1 MVGRPIASRSLQGRG
16 RYDESSPLRRGQ
28 PLASAEAAIRNAFVQ
43 KVYAIL
49 FAQLL
54 VTTVLSAAVRH
65 VALKW
70 MHAGARNN
78 ISALLFVSLIGSVAV
93 LCAVRCYPYLMRRYP
108 SNYCLLLA
116 FTVCKASLVGLI
128 CAAHTLDS
136 VLVSVAI
143 TTVLALSL
151 SIFAC
156 QTSYDFTGFGP
167 YLFCGAMALFC
178 FGLFFWIGGMLGLR
192 GSPIFDVMHL
202 VYAVC
207 GALLFCC
214 YLVFDTQQILGGK
227 HQYQYSVDD
236 YALGAINLYIDVV
249 QLFLFLLRIVGTRR

>member
-1 MVGRPIASRSLQGRG
+1 MVGRSLASRSLQGRG
-16 RYDESSPLRRGQ
+16 GYDESTPLGRGQ
-28 PLASAEAAIRNAFVQ
+28 SLASAEDAIRSAFVQ

-49 FAQLL
+49 CGQLI
-54 VTTVLSAAVRH
+54 VTTILGAIVRH
-65 VALKW
+65 IALKW
-70 MHAGARNN
+70 MQAGARNSV
-78 ISALLFVSLIGSVAV
+78 SALLFVSLIGSIAV
-93 LCAVRCYPYLMRRYP
+93 LCTVRCYPNLMRQFP
-108 SNYCLLLA
+108 TNYWLLLA
-116 FTVCKASLVGLI
+116 FTVCKASMVGLI

-136 VLVSVAI
+136 VLIAVAI
-143 TTVLALSL
+143 TAVLTLSL

-202 VYAVC
+202 IYAVC

-214 YLVFDTQQILGGK
+214 YLVFDTQLILGGK
-227 HQYQYSVDD
+227 HQYQYSIDD

-249 QLFLFLLRIVGTRR
+249 QLFLFLLRIVGKRK